1 MILRKNYIEK
11 IIGFINKPVVKVISG
26 IRRSGKS
33 VILLQLQDELKKRGV
48 PRDKIIYLNFESF
61 RFADIVNAAD
71 LYRYVKEKIKSDKR
85 HYLFFDE
92 IQEVKGWEKAVNSFR
107 VDFNSD
113 IYITGSN
120 SHLLSSEL
128 STYLAGRYVQ
138 FNIYP
143 LSFSE
148 FLLFRQN
155 YSAKDKINIFDDFYD
170 FLRLGGFPVVHTT
183 NSTRQDAYKI
193 IYDIYS
199 SVILRDV
206 VQRYKIRDIELLDRI
221 VKFVFNNIGNT
232 FSAKKVSDYF
242 KSQNRRVD
250 ISTVYNYIKALESSF
265 IIYRINRYNIQGKE
279 ILKTN
284 EKYFIGDHALLYALM
299 GFKDTLISGILE
311 NIVMLELKRR
321 GYETYIGKLD
331 NFEVDF
337 IAEKQGKKIYV
348 QVAYKMTEKET
359 LEREYK
365 PLLKIKD
372 NYPKYVVTTDRI
384 WNDNVEGIEH
394 FHIADFLLKKSF

>member
-155 YSAKDKINIFDDFYD
+155 YSAKDKINIFDEFYD
-170 FLRLGGFPVVHTT
+170 FLRLGGFPVVHAT

-331 NFEVDF
+331 NLEVDF